1 MTGAKMVAMPKGC
14 FSDNNRT
21 FHALENDM
29 WSVWDEERTVN
40 SGKDGKSVF
49 AKFVKNCD
57 IALRPFDKCIMID
70 DKDKLLAVGS
80 CLLNRAEVLSL
91 NVGMDAKTRE
101 HI

>member
-1 MTGAKMVAMPKGC
+1 
-14 FSDNNRT
+14 
-21 FHALENDM
+21 
-29 WSVWDEERTVN
+29 
-40 SGKDGKSVF
+40 
-49 AKFVKNCD
+49 
-57 IALRPFDKCIMID
+57 MID